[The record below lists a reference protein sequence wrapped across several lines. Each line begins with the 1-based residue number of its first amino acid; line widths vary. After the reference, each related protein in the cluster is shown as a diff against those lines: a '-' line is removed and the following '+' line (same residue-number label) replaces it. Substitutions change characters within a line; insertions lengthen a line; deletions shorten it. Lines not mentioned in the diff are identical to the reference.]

1 MRTSLLPLLLA
12 LPLVQGCWNMNC
24 VDAPGPVV
32 TRDLAVEPF
41 TGVITEGAIDVEIVQ
56 GPVQQVKAEG
66 PAAALDLLSTQV
78 KAGMWHVRTTSCFK
92 SDVDLVVRITVL
104 ALDHVGVEGSG
115 DVHCTGAFAGERLE
129 VTVDGSG
136 DITAPV
142 SARTLKVSIQGS
154 GDVSLSGTAGEA
166 DLGIA
171 GSGNVEGLD
180 LSAGRADVEIK
191 GSGDVS
197 ITAVDVL
204 NARILGSGNVR
215 YRGTPK
221 VSSTITGSGAVT
233 PAP

>member
-1 MRTSLLPLLLA
+1 MRTHLLPLLLI
-12 LPLVQGCWNMNC
+12 LPLVQGCRTITC

-32 TRDLAVEPF
+32 MRDLTVEPF
-41 TGVITEGAIDVEIVQ
+41 TGVISEGAIDVEITQ

-78 KAGMWHVRTTSCFK
+78 KAGVWHVRTTECFT
-92 SDVDLVVRITVL
+92 SDVDLIVRITMPVL
-104 ALDHVGVEGSG
+104 ERVGVEGSG
-115 DVHCTGAFAGERLE
+115 DVHCTGAFAGERME

-154 GDVSLSGTAGEA
+154 GDVTLSGTVGEA

-197 ITAVDVL
+197 LTAVDAL